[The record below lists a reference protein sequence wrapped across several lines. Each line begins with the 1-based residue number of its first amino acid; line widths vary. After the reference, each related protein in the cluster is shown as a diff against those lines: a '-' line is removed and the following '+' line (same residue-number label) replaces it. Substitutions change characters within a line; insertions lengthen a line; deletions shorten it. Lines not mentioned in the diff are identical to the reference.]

1 MPILPTSDPTVGV
14 AYLATARL
22 GEKGQITVPK
32 EYRDAFDLEAGAPIS
47 ILRLGGSLLL
57 IPEQS
62 HFRQLCDRIA
72 ETFAAHRIQADEIL
86 HTLPETRQR
95 VFARH
100 YPELSARKSTS
111 QKKTRA

>member
-1 MPILPTSDPTVGV
+1 MPTVDPAVPV
-14 AYLATARL
+14 AYLTTARL

-32 EYRDAFDLEAGAPIS
+32 EYRDACELEAGTPITM
-47 ILRLGGSLLL
+47 LRLGGSLLL

-62 HFRQLCDRIA
+62 RFRQLSDRVA

-86 HTLPETRQR
+86 HTLPGARQR

-100 YPELSARKSTS
+100 YPQLSAQKSTP
-111 QKKTRA
+111 QKKTQA